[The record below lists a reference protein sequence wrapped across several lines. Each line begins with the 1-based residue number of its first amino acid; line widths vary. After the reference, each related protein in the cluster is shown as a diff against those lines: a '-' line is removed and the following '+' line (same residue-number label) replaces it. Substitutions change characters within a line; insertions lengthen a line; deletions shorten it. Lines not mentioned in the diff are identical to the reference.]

1 MNVLPRKMDFLQM
14 EEKWQRQWETDG
26 THRYDWDDDT
36 RPVYS
41 IDTPP
46 PYPSGDFHMGN
57 FLNWTYFD
65 MRARY
70 KRMRGYNVL
79 FPQGWDCHGL
89 PTEGAVEKAKGV
101 KKSDVPPDVFR
112 RMCEEWIEQYIG
124 VMKTAIIRM
133 GCSVDWTTEYR
144 TMEPEYLR
152 KIQLSFLLLYKK
164 DMIYKGEHPINWC
177 PRCETAIADAEVEHE
192 TKRGKIYT
200 IPFFTEDGEVL
211 IATTRPVYLPAC
223 VALGV
228 HPGDERYR
236 LLIGGKAKV
245 PVFGQ
250 EVPII
255 ANDEVDPEFGTGAMM
270 ICTYGDKADVVAVA
284 RFNLPVVRLIDG
296 KGTLLE
302 VAGKYAGMP
311 IEEGQEA
318 LVKDMR
324 GDGLIKEER
333 DLDQEVGL
341 CWRCD
346 TPVEVVTARQ
356 WFMRT
361 ISLTDKVVETA
372 KRVTWYPD
380 WMRQRLIDWATG
392 LDWDWVLSRQRV
404 FATPVP
410 AWYCTSC
417 GKIRLAKPEELP
429 VDPKVT
435 SIDDVCECGGTEFTP
450 DTDVMDTWFDSSL
463 TCAIHAG
470 WPDRPNWRKQFPA
483 SLHPSGQDIIRTWAY
498 YLMVRHLALF
508 DETAYDSVLINGM
521 VLGGDGRKMSKSL
534 GNYVSTPEVFPKYGA
549 DAPRQ
554 WAAAGG
560 GTGTDIP
567 FRWEDVEY
575 GWRFMRKLWNAC
587 RFTGMRLEDYDPA
600 NRVEPTLLDRWIVS
614 KLQRTVKRA
623 TEAME
628 DCDFMNASEAARNF
642 IWHVFCDHYLEAA
655 KTRLYGDGDGKKA
668 AQQTLH
674 YTVER
679 MIKLMAPI
687 TPHITEEI
695 WRTMYDPDTSIQ
707 LSAWP
712 EYDEAMVDEEAEKAG
727 DIVIAAISDI
737 RREKN
742 RRGVSLNASMK
753 SVKLYASGENAE
765 ALKLG
770 SGDIKDTLKIE
781 SLEIVAG
788 SGGDAKLEDYPE
800 IGFTV
805 NL

>member
-89 PTEGAVEKAKGV
+89 PTEVAVEKAKGV

-410 AWYCTSC
+410 VWYCTSC

-483 SLHPSGQDIIRTWAY
+483 SVHPSGQDIIRTWAY

-712 EYDEAMVDEEAEKAG
+712 EYD
-727 DIVIAAISDI
+727 
-737 RREKN
+737 
-742 RRGVSLNASMK
+742 
-753 SVKLYASGENAE
+753 
-765 ALKLG
+765 
-770 SGDIKDTLKIE
+770 
-781 SLEIVAG
+781 
-788 SGGDAKLEDYPE
+788 
-800 IGFTV
+800 
-805 NL
+805 

>member
-89 PTEGAVEKAKGV
+89 PTEVAVEKAKGV

-483 SLHPSGQDIIRTWAY
+483 SVHPSGQDIIRTWAY

-600 NRVEPTLLDRWIVS
+600 NRVEPTLLDKWIVS

-727 DIVIAAISDI
+727 DIVIAAISDM

-753 SVKLYASGENAE
+753 SVKLYTSGENAE

-788 SGGDAKLEDYPE
+788 DGGDAKLEDYPE

-805 NL
+805 TL